1 MYHTNAA
8 YKQKVA
14 ELPQDFRMEIEVV
27 FDEST
32 GLTENVVIP
41 PEDIFEAGL
50 SENVFLN
57 TFCVGSSVCT
67 EFWVRIFNQDGKY
80 KNDALATAEIHPK
93 VTLYDSESGE
103 AVDTVPLGIFY
114 VEQITIQD
122 SDLRLACYDKMRLLE
137 KAYTPKSTQTSLLSV
152 AQDIALSVLASCST
166 TPADMPALSLVVD
179 DTIFQGYTKRQ
190 VLELIAEAGGRFAIF
205 DPDGALCFKWFT
217 ESGIEL
223 SGDKAKEALELN
235 GNTFSLDGNVV
246 KVTGV
251 RVVSEDTELA
261 RVGTDDYLLTIN
273 ENPIAAAHPS
283 EVAQYVLAS
292 MADTQYIPCKWQRI
306 GGDPSLQVGDIL
318 TIVDNKETFDETQAE
333 SYDRYPLFLS
343 ARSWTFNC
351 GGFSDVYTSSGNAEK
366 DLNTDKGMTVSKRLS
381 QLAKRITETKSDLTA
396 EMDDR
401 QKALLLFNE
410 TIAGSMG
417 LYTTYKTQ
425 EDGSVVLYMHDE
437 KELEQS
443 QTIYTFGTNGFA
455 WTNTGWNDGNPVWE
469 TGFDRNGNA
478 ILNAIYAY
486 TLTADVI
493 TSGILKSQNGASWIN
508 MNDGTF
514 SFGYVDKWLDIDTGE
529 TEEDY
534 HTVLSLE
541 NKVLNIYGV
550 LRGIKYPNVSIAI
563 GQSANGDV
571 GSFSVTDSNIGDL
584 FTVETSV
591 DGSTVR
597 LGFPI
602 FEQTRYASR
611 GLTASEDGLTLYYSQ
626 NGGDGASVYCGAD
639 GAGIQSNN
647 AFFRAYRDQFNFST
661 LSGHTHCWFNFYA
674 PDTGNA
680 PTAYDFGNGAGDH
693 ADILCAGVE
702 CESISCS
709 SDDVGDLIARFNG
722 RITVGGNTSW
732 ENTALNVTGDTYIV
746 GGCYANNFYNNSSRD
761 FKTNIQPQNMQALP
775 LIKNMAFYSYDYK
788 TAIRNKDAGEETSES
803 NAHVNI
809 GLIANEAPS
818 VILSKNQDAVD
829 LYEYISLT
837 AKAVQELAKKI
848 EEQAQKISALE
859 AEIAELKK

>member
-1 MYHTNAA
+1 MYHTNEA

-67 EFWVRIFNQDGKY
+67 EFWVRIFNQNGKY

-93 VTLYDSESGE
+93 VTLYDSETGE
-103 AVDTVPLGIFY
+103 AVDTVPLGIFC
-114 VEQITIQD
+114 VDQITIQD
-122 SDLRLACYDKMRLLE
+122 SDLRLACHDKMRLLE
-137 KAYTPKSTQTSLLSV
+137 KAYTPKGTKTSLLSV

-166 TPADMPALSLVVD
+166 APADMPALSFVVD

-190 VLELIAEAGGRFAIF
+190 VLELIAEAGGKFAVF

-251 RVVSEDTELA
+251 RVVNEDTELA
-261 RVGTDDYLLTIN
+261 KVGTDDYLLTIN
-273 ENPIAAAHPS
+273 ENPIAAAFPAV
-283 EVAQYVLAS
+283 VAMAVQLS

-351 GGFSDVYTSSGNAEK
+351 GGFSDGYTSSGNAEK

-417 LYTTYKTQ
+417 LYTTYKPQ
-425 EDGSVVLYMHDE
+425 EDGSFVLYMHDE

-443 QTIYTFGTNGFA
+443 QTIYTFGVSGFA
-455 WTNTGWNDGNPVWE
+455 WTNDGWNDGNPVWE
-469 TGFDRNGNA
+469 NGFDRNGNA

-486 TLTADVI
+486 SLTADVI
-493 TSGILKSQNGASWIN
+493 KTGLLQSQNGISWIN
-508 MNDGTF
+508 LDDGTF
-514 SFGYVDKWLDIDTGE
+514 RLAIEG
-529 TEEDY
+529 
-534 HTVLSLE
+534 E
-541 NKVLNIYGV
+541 NKELLGMLGMDEEGWLSFHGRMKPPGNDSPFYIWISDIHPNENTRFMISDESIKENEYDDPDVFAFTTFHDTDGGVYGARMYSPCAS
-550 LRGIKYPNVSIAI
+550 LGNWSEMQSRIDFHPNYLMMKYQNN
-563 GQSANGDV
+563 GSA
-571 GSFSVTDSNIGDL
+571 
-584 FTVETSV
+584 E
-591 DGSTVR
+591 VR
-597 LGFPI
+597 L
-602 FEQTRYASR
+602 S
-611 GLTASEDGLTLYYSQ
+611 SELYVHSKQVWISTL
-626 NGGDGASVYCGAD
+626 NDTIC
-639 GAGIQSNN
+639 ISNN
-647 AFFRAYRDQFNFST
+647 RFPYI
-661 LSGHTHCWFNFYA
+661 WFNWNPLQEGIA
-674 PDTGNA
+674 PDS
-680 PTAYDFGNGAGDH
+680 YRFGNGTSGGYAALYASDFVT
-693 ADILCAGVE
+693 ASDPALKENIKKVSESDFSALSKIKKIL
-702 CESISCS
+702 
-709 SDDVGDLIARFNG
+709 
-722 RITVGGNTSW
+722 
-732 ENTALNVTGDTYIV
+732 
-746 GGCYANNFYNNSSRD
+746 FYSFD
-761 FKTNIQPQNMQALP
+761 FKKTDEAERHCPIG
-775 LIKNMAFYSYDYK
+775 IMAP
-788 TAIRNKDAGEETSES
+788 
-803 NAHVNI
+803 
-809 GLIANEAPS
+809 EAPEE
-818 VILSKNQDAVD
+818 IRANDGKAIK
-829 LYEYISLT
+829 LYEYINLT
-837 AKAVQELAKKI
+837 AKAVQELTEQV

-859 AEIAELKK
+859 ARLAALEA

>member
-114 VEQITIQD
+114 VDQITIQD

-137 KAYTPKSTQTSLLSV
+137 KAYTPKGTQTSLLSV

-166 TPADMPALSLVVD
+166 TQADMPALSLVVD

-318 TIVDNKETFDETQAE
+318 TIVDNKETFDETQAD

-401 QKALLLFNE
+401 QQALLLFNE

-417 LYTTYKTQ
+417 LYTTYKPQ
-425 EDGSVVLYMHDE
+425 ADGSVVLYMHDE

-443 QTIYTFGTNGFA
+443 QTIYTFGASGFA

-469 TGFDRNGNA
+469 NGFSRDGNA
-478 ILNAIYAY
+478 ILNAIYSY

-493 TSGILKSQNGASWIN
+493 KTGLLQSQNGTSWIN
-508 MNDGTF
+508 LDDGTF
-514 SFGYVDKWLDIDTGE
+514 Q
-529 TEEDY
+529 
-534 HTVLSLE
+534 LSIRRE
-541 NKVLNIYGV
+541 NKELLGMLGMDEEGWLSFHGRMKPPGNDIPFYIWISDIHPNERTRFMISDESIKANEYDDPDIFAFTTKYDAGDGV
-550 LRGIKYPNVSIAI
+550 YVARMYSPCASLGNWSEMQSRIDFHPNYLMMKYQN
-563 GQSANGDV
+563 NGYA
-571 GSFSVTDSNIGDL
+571 
-584 FTVETSV
+584 
-591 DGSTVR
+591 TVR
-597 LGFPI
+597 LARG
-602 FEQTRYASR
+602 EVDLDGDYAW
-611 GLTASEDGLTLYYSQ
+611 
-626 NGGDGASVYCGAD
+626 
-639 GAGIQSNN
+639 
-647 AFFRAYRDQFNFST
+647 FRVYRDQFNFST
-661 LSGHTHCWFNFYA
+661 NSSHTSCWFNYYA
-674 PDTGNA
+674 PENGNA
-680 PTAYDFGNGAGDH
+680 PEIFTFGNGSGGYAAVRASDFIT
-693 ADILCAGVE
+693 ASDPNVKENIRK
-702 CESISCS
+702 IS
-709 SDDVGDLIARFNG
+709 GFA
-722 RITVGGNTSW
+722 
-732 ENTALNVTGDTYIV
+732 AL
-746 GGCYANNFYNNSSRD
+746 S
-761 FKTNIQPQNMQALP
+761 K
-775 LIKNMAFYSYDYK
+775 IKNIAFYTYDLKSMK
-788 TAIRNKDAGEETSES
+788 TES
-803 NAHVNI
+803 HCPI
-809 GLIANEAPS
+809 GIMAPEAPEE
-818 VILSKNQDAVD
+818 IRANDGKAIK
-829 LYEYISLT
+829 LYEYINLT
-837 AKAVQELAKKI
+837 AKAVQELTEQVEA
-848 EEQAQKISALE
+848 QAQKINALE
-859 AEIAELKK
+859 ARLAALEV

>member
-114 VEQITIQD
+114 VDQITIQG

-137 KAYTPKSTQTSLLSV
+137 KAYTPKGTQTSLLSV

-318 TIVDNKETFDETQAE
+318 TIVDNKETYDETQAD

-401 QKALLLFNE
+401 QQALLLFNE

-443 QTIYTFGTNGFA
+443 QTIYTFGASGFA

-469 TGFDRNGNA
+469 NGFSRDGNA

-493 TSGILKSQNGASWIN
+493 KTGLLQSQNGTSWIN
-508 MNDGTF
+508 LDDGTF
-514 SFGYVDKWLDIDTGE
+514 Q
-529 TEEDY
+529 
-534 HTVLSLE
+534 LSIRRE
-541 NKVLNIYGV
+541 NKELLGMLGMDEEGWLSFHGRMKPPGNDIPFYIWISDIHPNERTRFMISDESIKANEYDDPDIFAFTTKYDAGDGV
-550 LRGIKYPNVSIAI
+550 YVARMYSPCASLGNWSEMQSRIDFHPNYLMMKYQN
-563 GQSANGDV
+563 NGYA
-571 GSFSVTDSNIGDL
+571 
-584 FTVETSV
+584 
-591 DGSTVR
+591 TVR
-597 LGFPI
+597 LARG
-602 FEQTRYASR
+602 EVDLDGDYAW
-611 GLTASEDGLTLYYSQ
+611 
-626 NGGDGASVYCGAD
+626 
-639 GAGIQSNN
+639 
-647 AFFRAYRDQFNFST
+647 FRVYRDQFNFST
-661 LSGHTHCWFNFYA
+661 NSSHTSCWFNYYA
-674 PDTGNA
+674 PENGNA
-680 PTAYDFGNGAGDH
+680 PEIFTFGNGSGGYAAVRASDFIT
-693 ADILCAGVE
+693 ASDPNVKENIRK
-702 CESISCS
+702 IS
-709 SDDVGDLIARFNG
+709 GFA
-722 RITVGGNTSW
+722 
-732 ENTALNVTGDTYIV
+732 AL
-746 GGCYANNFYNNSSRD
+746 S
-761 FKTNIQPQNMQALP
+761 K
-775 LIKNMAFYSYDYK
+775 IKNIAFYTYDLKSMK
-788 TAIRNKDAGEETSES
+788 TES
-803 NAHVNI
+803 HCPI
-809 GLIANEAPS
+809 GVMAPEAPEE
-818 VILSKNQDAVD
+818 IRTEDGKAIK
-829 LYEYISLT
+829 LYEYINLT
-837 AKAVQELAKKI
+837 AKAVQELTEQVEA
-848 EEQAQKISALE
+848 QAQKINALE
-859 AEIAELKK
+859 ARLAALEV

>member
-1 MYHTNAA
+1 MYHTNEA

-67 EFWVRIFNQDGKY
+67 EFWVRIFNQNGKY

-114 VEQITIQD
+114 VDQITIQD

-137 KAYTPKSTQTSLLSV
+137 KAYTPKGTQTSLLSV

-443 QTIYTFGTNGFA
+443 QTIYTFGVSGFA

-469 TGFDRNGNA
+469 NGFSRDGNA

-493 TSGILKSQNGASWIN
+493 TSGLLKSQNGASWIN
-508 MNDGTF
+508 LNDGTF
-514 SFGYVDKWLDIDTGE
+514 YFGSLVPTGDMDLDTGE
-529 TEEDY
+529 AVYENEARLELTDGELRVY
-534 HTVLSLE
+534 GTVRGTGENDHLYLKIGFTDDAYSSL
-541 NKVLNIYGV
+541 LF
-550 LRGIKYPNVSIAI
+550 
-563 GQSANGDV
+563 GD
-571 GSFSVTDSNIGDL
+571 DNIGDMFAIRSSMNQSGRGTL
-584 FTVETSV
+584 WYAPIVSGKFGTNPRGIQFLPDSV
-591 DGSTVR
+591 NLLNAGQSGIR
-597 LGFPI
+597 L
-602 FEQTRYASR
+602 A
-611 GLTASEDGLTLYYSQ
+611 
-626 NGGDGASVYCGAD
+626 AD
-639 GAGIQSNN
+639 GEAALQGDN
-647 AFFRAYRDQFNFST
+647 AWIRTYKDQINIATS
-661 LSGHTHCWFNFYA
+661 SSHKHVWFNFYSPNGTYA
-674 PDTGNA
+674 IGATT
-680 PTAYDFGNGAGDH
+680 PTSYDFGDGTEGGHAAILADQIVCRYYPGGDSRNYGHAAIINGTVVLGNCVSGGTLHDYGDGYVLH
-693 ADILCAGVE
+693 VLGAACV
-702 CESISCS
+702 
-709 SDDVGDLIARFNG
+709 NG
-722 RITVGGNTSW
+722 I
-732 ENTALNVTGDTYIV
+732 NVTSDPAIK
-746 GGCYANNFYNNSSRD
+746 S
-761 FKTNIQPQNMQALP
+761 NIAEVSGLNATEKISQM
-775 LIKNMAFYSYDYK
+775 KFYSYDYK
-788 TAIRNKDAGEETSES
+788 DNTEL
-803 NAHVNI
+803 HVDI
-809 GLIANEAPS
+809 GTMAPEAPKEIQS
-818 VILSKNQDAVD
+818 EDGKAID
-829 LYEYISLT
+829 LYAFINLT
-837 AKAVQELAKKI
+837 AKAVQELSAKV
-848 EEQAQKISALE
+848 EEQAQRISALE
-859 AEIAELKK
+859 AEIAALKK

>member
-1 MYHTNAA
+1 MYHTNEA

-493 TSGILKSQNGASWIN
+493 TSGVLKSQNGASWIN

-514 SFGYVDKWLDIDTGE
+514 CFGSFVPTGDMDLDTLQPVY
-529 TEEDY
+529 DY
-534 HTVLSLE
+534 K
-541 NKVLNIYGV
+541 KVLELVNNELNVYGKLRSLNHPGIYA
-550 LRGIKYPNVSIAI
+550 AI
-563 GQSANGDV
+563 G
-571 GSFSVTDSNIGDL
+571 
-584 FTVETSV
+584 SV
-591 DGSTVR
+591 DGATGAFSVGNDSFDMFR
-597 LGFPI
+597 I
-602 FEQTRYASR
+602 YS
-611 GLTASEDGLTLYYSQ
+611 SYSTLY
-626 NGGDGASVYCGAD
+626 GDGAMLVIPVAGESLSNQKGISADSGGIHVYCNDYNRAALKNEGAMISVYRD
-639 GAGIQSNN
+639 QINISTQAGHNHVWFNFYEPYQGSAPSGYEFGNGTEKGYSPIYAANFITSSDPALKENIKKATKFTALSGIKKITFYSYDLKSQSNN
-647 AFFRAYRDQFNFST
+647 ASER
-661 LSGHTHCWFNFYA
+661 HCPIGVMA
-674 PDTGNA
+674 P
-680 PTAYDFGNGAGDH
+680 
-693 ADILCAGVE
+693 
-702 CESISCS
+702 
-709 SDDVGDLIARFNG
+709 
-722 RITVGGNTSW
+722 
-732 ENTALNVTGDTYIV
+732 
-746 GGCYANNFYNNSSRD
+746 
-761 FKTNIQPQNMQALP
+761 
-775 LIKNMAFYSYDYK
+775 
-788 TAIRNKDAGEETSES
+788 
-803 NAHVNI
+803 
-809 GLIANEAPS
+809 EAPEE
-818 VILSKNQDAVD
+818 IRTEDGKAIK
-829 LYEYISLT
+829 LYEYINLT
-837 AKAVQELAKKI
+837 AKAVQELTEQV
-848 EEQAQKISALE
+848 EEQAQKIDELEARLAALE
-859 AEIAELKK
+859 A

>member
-1 MYHTNAA
+1 MYHTNEA

-32 GLTENVVIP
+32 SLTENVVIP

-67 EFWVRIFNQDGKY
+67 EFWVRIFNQNGKY

-137 KAYTPKSTQTSLLSV
+137 KAYTPKGTQTSLLSV

-166 TPADMPALSLVVD
+166 TPTDMPALSLVVD

-205 DPDGALCFKWFT
+205 DPDGDLCFKWFT

-443 QTIYTFGTNGFA
+443 QTIYTFGVSGFA

-469 TGFDRNGNA
+469 NGFSRDGNA

-493 TSGILKSQNGASWIN
+493 KTGLLQSQNGISWIN
-508 MNDGTF
+508 LDDGTF
-514 SFGYVDKWLDIDTGE
+514 RLAIEGENKELLGMLGMDEEGWLSFHGRMKPPGNDSPFYIWISDIHPNENTRFMISDESIKENEYDDPDVFAFTTFHDTDGGVYGARMYSPCASSGNWSERQSRIDFHPNYLMMKYQNDGSAEVRLSSELYVHSKQVWISTLNDTICISNNRFPYVWFNWNPLQEGIAPDSYRFGNGTSGGYAALYASDFVTASDPDLKENIKRVSESDFSALSKIKNILFYSYDFKQTGE
-529 TEEDY
+529 TER
-534 HTVLSLE
+534 HCS
-541 NKVLNIYGV
+541 IGV
-550 LRGIKYPNVSIAI
+550 MAPEAPEEIR
-563 GQSANGDV
+563 
-571 GSFSVTDSNIGDL
+571 T
-584 FTVETSV
+584 
-591 DGSTVR
+591 
-597 LGFPI
+597 
-602 FEQTRYASR
+602 
-611 GLTASEDGLTLYYSQ
+611 EDGK
-626 NGGDGASVYCGAD
+626 A
-639 GAGIQSNN
+639 
-647 AFFRAYRDQFNFST
+647 
-661 LSGHTHCWFNFYA
+661 
-674 PDTGNA
+674 
-680 PTAYDFGNGAGDH
+680 
-693 ADILCAGVE
+693 
-702 CESISCS
+702 
-709 SDDVGDLIARFNG
+709 
-722 RITVGGNTSW
+722 
-732 ENTALNVTGDTYIV
+732 
-746 GGCYANNFYNNSSRD
+746 
-761 FKTNIQPQNMQALP
+761 
-775 LIKNMAFYSYDYK
+775 IK
-788 TAIRNKDAGEETSES
+788 
-803 NAHVNI
+803 
-809 GLIANEAPS
+809 
-818 VILSKNQDAVD
+818 
-829 LYEYISLT
+829 LYEYINLT
-837 AKAVQELAKKI
+837 AKAVQELTEQV
-848 EEQAQKISALE
+848 EEQAQKISVLEARLAALE
-859 AEIAELKK
+859 V

>member
-114 VEQITIQD
+114 VDQITIQD

-137 KAYTPKSTQTSLLSV
+137 KAYTPKGTQTSLLSV

-333 SYDRYPLFLS
+333 TYDRYPLFLS

-401 QKALLLFNE
+401 QQALLLFNE

-417 LYTTYKTQ
+417 LYTTYKPQ

-443 QTIYTFGTNGFA
+443 QTIYTFGASGFA

-469 TGFDRNGNA
+469 NGFSRDGNA

-493 TSGILKSQNGASWIN
+493 KTGLLQSQNGTSWIN
-508 MNDGTF
+508 LDDGTF
-514 SFGYVDKWLDIDTGE
+514 Q
-529 TEEDY
+529 
-534 HTVLSLE
+534 LSIRRE
-541 NKVLNIYGV
+541 NKELLGMLGMDEEGWLSFHGRMKPPGNDIPFYIWISDIHPNERTRFMISDESIKANEYDDPDIFAFTTKYDAGDGV
-550 LRGIKYPNVSIAI
+550 YVARMYSPCASLGNWSEMQSRIDFHPNYLMMKYQN
-563 GQSANGDV
+563 NGYA
-571 GSFSVTDSNIGDL
+571 
-584 FTVETSV
+584 
-591 DGSTVR
+591 TVR
-597 LGFPI
+597 LARG
-602 FEQTRYASR
+602 EVDLDGDYAW
-611 GLTASEDGLTLYYSQ
+611 
-626 NGGDGASVYCGAD
+626 
-639 GAGIQSNN
+639 
-647 AFFRAYRDQFNFST
+647 FRVYRDQFNFST
-661 LSGHTHCWFNFYA
+661 NSSHTSCWFNYYA
-674 PDTGNA
+674 PENGNA
-680 PTAYDFGNGAGDH
+680 PEIFTFGNGSGGYAAVRASDFIT
-693 ADILCAGVE
+693 ASDPNVKENIRK
-702 CESISCS
+702 IS
-709 SDDVGDLIARFNG
+709 GFA
-722 RITVGGNTSW
+722 
-732 ENTALNVTGDTYIV
+732 AL
-746 GGCYANNFYNNSSRD
+746 S
-761 FKTNIQPQNMQALP
+761 K
-775 LIKNMAFYSYDYK
+775 IKNIAFYTYDLKSMK
-788 TAIRNKDAGEETSES
+788 TES
-803 NAHVNI
+803 HCPI
-809 GLIANEAPS
+809 GVMAPEAPEE
-818 VILSKNQDAVD
+818 IRTEDGKAIK
-829 LYEYISLT
+829 LYEYINLT
-837 AKAVQELAKKI
+837 AKAVQELTEQV
-848 EEQAQKISALE
+848 EEQAQKINALE
-859 AEIAELKK
+859 ARLAALEV

>member
-137 KAYTPKSTQTSLLSV
+137 KAYTPKGTQTSLLSV

-443 QTIYTFGTNGFA
+443 QTIYTFGVSGFA

-469 TGFDRNGNA
+469 NGFSRDGNA

-493 TSGILKSQNGASWIN
+493 KTGLLQSQNGISWIN
-508 MNDGTF
+508 LDDGTF
-514 SFGYVDKWLDIDTGE
+514 RLAIEGENKELLGMLGMDDEGWLSFHGRMKPPGNESPFYIWISDIHPNENTRFMISDESIKEDEYDDPDIFAFTTFHDSDGGVYGARMYSPCASSGNWSEMQSRIDFHQNYVMMKYQNNGKPSSLTCKPGYVLM
-529 TEEDY
+529 
-534 HTVLSLE
+534 S
-541 NKVLNIYGV
+541 
-550 LRGIKYPNVSIAI
+550 
-563 GQSANGDV
+563 
-571 GSFSVTDSNIGDL
+571 
-584 FTVETSV
+584 
-591 DGSTVR
+591 
-597 LGFPI
+597 
-602 FEQTRYASR
+602 
-611 GLTASEDGLTLYYSQ
+611 
-626 NGGDGASVYCGAD
+626 GAD
-639 GAGIQSNN
+639 AWI
-647 AFFRAYRDQFNFST
+647 ST
-661 LSGHTHCWFNFYA
+661 YLDNINLSTSASHGHCWINFWPAEQGYN
-674 PDTGNA
+674 PI
-680 PTAYDFGNGAGDH
+680 AYDFGNGTKGGYSPIYA
-693 ADILCAGVE
+693 ANFVN
-702 CESISCS
+702 S
-709 SDDVGDLIARFNG
+709 SDPALK
-722 RITVGGNTSW
+722 
-732 ENTALNVTGDTYIV
+732 ENIQNATTLTAL
-746 GGCYANNFYNNSSRD
+746 S
-761 FKTNIQPQNMQALP
+761 K
-775 LIKNMAFYSYDYK
+775 IKKIKFYSYDLK
-788 TAIRNKDAGEETSES
+788 AGSE
-803 NAHVNI
+803 NGPDRHCPLGVMAP
-809 GLIANEAPS
+809 EAPEE
-818 VILSKNQDAVD
+818 IQTNDGKAIK
-829 LYEYISLT
+829 LYEYINLA
-837 AKAVQELAKKI
+837 AKAVQELTEQVEA
-848 EEQAQKISALE
+848 QAQKIKDLE
-859 AEIAELKK
+859 ARLAALGT

>member
-114 VEQITIQD
+114 VDQITIQD

-137 KAYTPKSTQTSLLSV
+137 KAYTPKGTQTSLLSV

-166 TPADMPALSLVVD
+166 TQADMPALSLVVD

-318 TIVDNKETFDETQAE
+318 TIVDNKETFDETQAD

-401 QKALLLFNE
+401 QQALLLFNE

-417 LYTTYKTQ
+417 LYTTYKPQ

-443 QTIYTFGTNGFA
+443 QTIYTFGASGFA

-469 TGFDRNGNA
+469 NGFSRDGNA
-478 ILNAIYAY
+478 ILNAIYSY

-493 TSGILKSQNGASWIN
+493 KTGLLQSQNGTSWIN
-508 MNDGTF
+508 LDDGTF
-514 SFGYVDKWLDIDTGE
+514 Q
-529 TEEDY
+529 
-534 HTVLSLE
+534 LSIRRE
-541 NKVLNIYGV
+541 NKELLGMLGMDEEGWLSFHGRMKPPGNDIPFYIWISDIHPNERTRFMISDESIKANEYDDPDIFAFTTKYDAGDGV
-550 LRGIKYPNVSIAI
+550 YVARMYSPCASLGNWSEMQSRIDFHPNYLMMKYQN
-563 GQSANGDV
+563 NGYA
-571 GSFSVTDSNIGDL
+571 
-584 FTVETSV
+584 
-591 DGSTVR
+591 TVR
-597 LGFPI
+597 LARG
-602 FEQTRYASR
+602 EVDLDGDYAW
-611 GLTASEDGLTLYYSQ
+611 
-626 NGGDGASVYCGAD
+626 
-639 GAGIQSNN
+639 
-647 AFFRAYRDQFNFST
+647 FRVYRDQFNFST
-661 LSGHTHCWFNFYA
+661 NSSHTSCWFNYYA
-674 PDTGNA
+674 PENGNA
-680 PTAYDFGNGAGDH
+680 PEIFTFGNGSGGYAAVRASDFIT
-693 ADILCAGVE
+693 ASDPNVKENIRK
-702 CESISCS
+702 IS
-709 SDDVGDLIARFNG
+709 GFA
-722 RITVGGNTSW
+722 
-732 ENTALNVTGDTYIV
+732 AL
-746 GGCYANNFYNNSSRD
+746 S
-761 FKTNIQPQNMQALP
+761 K
-775 LIKNMAFYSYDYK
+775 IKNIAFYTYDLKSMK
-788 TAIRNKDAGEETSES
+788 TES
-803 NAHVNI
+803 HCPI
-809 GLIANEAPS
+809 GIMAPEAPEE
-818 VILSKNQDAVD
+818 IRANDGKAIK
-829 LYEYISLT
+829 LYEYINLT
-837 AKAVQELAKKI
+837 AKAVQELTEQV
-848 EEQAQKISALE
+848 EEQAQKIRALE
-859 AEIAELKK
+859 ARLAALEA

>member
-1 MYHTNAA
+1 MTGYCFFGAADGSEPMYHTNEA

-32 GLTENVVIP
+32 SLTENVVIP

-67 EFWVRIFNQDGKY
+67 EFWVRIFNQNGKY

-137 KAYTPKSTQTSLLSV
+137 KAYTPKGTQTSLLSV

-166 TPADMPALSLVVD
+166 TPTDMPALSLVVD

-205 DPDGALCFKWFT
+205 DPDGDLCFKWFT

-443 QTIYTFGTNGFA
+443 QTIYTFGVSGFA

-469 TGFDRNGNA
+469 NGFSRDGNA

-493 TSGILKSQNGASWIN
+493 KTGLLQSQNGISWIN
-508 MNDGTF
+508 LDDGTF
-514 SFGYVDKWLDIDTGE
+514 RLAIEGENKELLGMLGMDEEGWLSFHGRMKPPGNDSPFYIWISDIHPNENTRFMISDESIKENEYDDPDVFAFTTFHDTDGGVYGARMYSPCASSGNWSERQSRIDFHPNYLMMKYQNDGSAEVRLSSELYVHSKQVWISTLNDTICISNNRFPYVWFNWNPLQEGIAPDSYRFGNGTSGGYAALYASDFVTASDPDLKENIKRVSESDFSALSKIKNILFYSYDFKQTGE
-529 TEEDY
+529 TER
-534 HTVLSLE
+534 HCS
-541 NKVLNIYGV
+541 IGV
-550 LRGIKYPNVSIAI
+550 MAPEAPEEIR
-563 GQSANGDV
+563 
-571 GSFSVTDSNIGDL
+571 T
-584 FTVETSV
+584 
-591 DGSTVR
+591 
-597 LGFPI
+597 
-602 FEQTRYASR
+602 
-611 GLTASEDGLTLYYSQ
+611 EDGK
-626 NGGDGASVYCGAD
+626 A
-639 GAGIQSNN
+639 
-647 AFFRAYRDQFNFST
+647 
-661 LSGHTHCWFNFYA
+661 
-674 PDTGNA
+674 
-680 PTAYDFGNGAGDH
+680 
-693 ADILCAGVE
+693 
-702 CESISCS
+702 
-709 SDDVGDLIARFNG
+709 
-722 RITVGGNTSW
+722 
-732 ENTALNVTGDTYIV
+732 
-746 GGCYANNFYNNSSRD
+746 
-761 FKTNIQPQNMQALP
+761 
-775 LIKNMAFYSYDYK
+775 IK
-788 TAIRNKDAGEETSES
+788 
-803 NAHVNI
+803 
-809 GLIANEAPS
+809 
-818 VILSKNQDAVD
+818 
-829 LYEYISLT
+829 LYEYINLT
-837 AKAVQELAKKI
+837 AKAVQELTEQV
-848 EEQAQKISALE
+848 EEQAQKISVLEARLAALE
-859 AEIAELKK
+859 V

>member
-137 KAYTPKSTQTSLLSV
+137 KAYTPKGTQTSLLSV

-333 SYDRYPLFLS
+333 TYDRYPLFLS

-417 LYTTYKTQ
+417 LYTTYKSQ

-443 QTIYTFGTNGFA
+443 QTIYTFGASGFA
-455 WTNTGWNDGNPVWE
+455 WTNDGWNDGNPVWE
-469 TGFDRNGNA
+469 NGFSRDGNA

-493 TSGILKSQNGASWIN
+493 KTGLLQSQNGTSWIN
-508 MNDGTF
+508 LDDGTF
-514 SFGYVDKWLDIDTGE
+514 QLSIRRENKELLGMLGMDEEGWLSFHGRMKPPGNDIPFYIWISDIHPNERTRFMISDESIKANEYDDPDIFAFTTKYDAGDGVYVARMYSPCASLGNWSEMQSRIDFHPNYLMMKYQNNGNPSALICKPSSAYLSSQESSGSEVAQVGVYGE
-529 TEEDY
+529 TAK
-534 HTVLSLE
+534 L
-541 NKVLNIYGV
+541 YG
-550 LRGIKYPNVSIAI
+550 K
-563 GQSANGDV
+563 
-571 GSFSVTDSNIGDL
+571 
-584 FTVETSV
+584 
-591 DGSTVR
+591 
-597 LGFPI
+597 
-602 FEQTRYASR
+602 
-611 GLTASEDGLTLYYSQ
+611 
-626 NGGDGASVYCGAD
+626 
-639 GAGIQSNN
+639 N
-647 AFFRAYRDQFNFST
+647 AFIAASQDNINIT
-661 LSGHTHCWFNFYA
+661 TNADHGHCWFNWWPPEQGYS
-674 PDTGNA
+674 PV
-680 PTAYDFGNGAGDH
+680 AYDFGNGSRGGYAPLY
-693 ADILCAGVE
+693 ASNFITA
-702 CESISCS
+702 
-709 SDDVGDLIARFNG
+709 SDPKLKQNIKEASLF
-722 RITVGGNTSW
+722 S
-732 ENTALNVTGDTYIV
+732 AL
-746 GGCYANNFYNNSSRD
+746 S
-761 FKTNIQPQNMQALP
+761 K
-775 LIKNMAFYSYDYK
+775 IKKLMFYSYDFK
-788 TAIRNKDAGEETSES
+788 QTDETERHCPLGVM
-803 NAHVNI
+803 AP
-809 GLIANEAPS
+809 EAPEE
-818 VILSKNQDAVD
+818 IRANDGKAIK
-829 LYEYISLT
+829 LYEYINLT
-837 AKAVQELAKKI
+837 AKAVQELTEQV
-848 EEQAQKISALE
+848 EEQAQKINALE
-859 AEIAELKK
+859 ARLAVLEA